1 MPKVDN
7 KTVREKCNKMN
18 DAWFEGA
25 ESATFN
31 GITQADFQTEVE
43 ACAANDAVTAA
54 ATPLSNA
61 RITRN
66 DELYGTDTG
75 LCDLAGLVKK
85 YVKSLYGADSPQY
98 KQISGLEFRTVK

>member
-43 ACAANDAVTAA
+43 ACAANDAEIADLRAELNMKIDARDDAYVTRGRQTLPVEARA
-54 ATPLSNA
+54 SPATPPTATTAPCTAPWASS
-61 RITRN
+61 R
-66 DELYGTDTG
+66 
-75 LCDLAGLVKK
+75 
-85 YVKSLYGADSPQY
+85 
-98 KQISGLEFRTVK
+98 